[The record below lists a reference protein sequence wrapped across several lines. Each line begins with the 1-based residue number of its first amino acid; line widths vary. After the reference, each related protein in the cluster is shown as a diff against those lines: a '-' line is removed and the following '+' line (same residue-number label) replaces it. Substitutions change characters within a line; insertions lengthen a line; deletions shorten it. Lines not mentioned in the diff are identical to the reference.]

1 MFETPEQLLGQ
12 IRLGED
18 SSLECKSVGFAGD
31 KVRSPER
38 GDLADE
44 LVAFANAAGGV
55 LVLGVEDKSHR
66 IEGIPEERLDA
77 AERFATEICHDTIR
91 PPLFARIRRLRLL
104 TDDGSARAVLRID
117 VPRSLFV
124 HEGPGGYSYRV
135 GSTKRRMSPDYLARL
150 LAQRSHARMIHFDEQ
165 IVPEATLDDLDREL
179 TERFRTQ
186 RTKDTHPVLLRKLAM
201 AREDEDGTLRPTV
214 AGILLATPQ
223 PERWLRHAFIQAV
236 AYRGDEILPA
246 GTGAGYQLDARD
258 ITGPLDRQVV
268 EACRFVLR
276 NMRVEASK
284 NLGRKDVPQYDVT
297 ALLEALVNAVAH
309 RDYSMY
315 GAKIRL
321 RLFANRLELFSPG
334 ALTNTMTVDSLPL
347 RQSARN
353 EALTSLLAKCPVPV
367 DVPGL
372 ETTRT
377 TLMDRRGEGVAIL
390 LDRSETL
397 SGRRPI
403 YELIDDSELRLT
415 IFAASALAGG

>member
-1 MFETPEQLLGQ
+1 MFETPEQLLSQ
-12 IRLGED
+12 LRLGED
-18 SSLECKSVGFAGD
+18 STLECKSIAFAGD
-31 KVRSPER
+31 KVRAPGREE
-38 GDLADE
+38 LADE
-44 LVAFANAAGGV
+44 LVAFANAGGGV
-55 LVLGVEDKSHR
+55 LVLGVADKTR
-66 IEGIPEERLDA
+66 RLEGIPVERLDA
-77 AERFATEICHDTIR
+77 AERFAAEICHDTIR
-91 PPLFARIRRLRLL
+91 PPLLARIRRLLVVAE
-104 TDDGSARAVLRID
+104 DGSERAILRID

-124 HEGPGGYSYRV
+124 HEGPGGYFYRV
-135 GSTKRRMSPDYLARL
+135 GSSKRRMAPDYLARL
-150 LAQRSHARMIHFDEQ
+150 LAQRSQARIIHFDEQ
-165 IVPEATLDDLDREL
+165 IVPETTLDDLDSEL
-179 TERFRTQ
+179 TERFRTP
-186 RTKDTHPVLLRKLAM
+186 RTKDTREVLLRKLAM

-214 AGILLATPQ
+214 AGILCATRQ

-236 AYRGDEILPA
+236 AYRGEEILPA
-246 GTGAGYQLDARD
+246 GSGAGYQLDARD
-258 ITGPLDRQVV
+258 ITGPLDLQVV
-268 EACRFVLR
+268 EACRFVVR

-284 NLGRKDVPQYDVT
+284 RVGRVDVPQYDVT

-334 ALTNTMTVDSLPL
+334 ALSNTMTVDSLPL

-353 EALTSLLAKCPVPV
+353 EALTSLLAKCPVPS

-390 LDRSETL
+390 LDRSEKL
-397 SGRRPI
+397 SGRRPV

-415 IFAASALAGG
+415 IFAASALG